1 MKILISRKVDKFLEK
16 LGKGNPEIVRRIRT
30 FLFKHLAT
38 AQNPALLP
46 NCKKM
51 QDLTDTYRWRVGD
64 YRIIGIIKDSEL
76 VIEIIKIAHR
86 QEAYKD

>member
-1 MKILISRKVDKFLEK
+1 MKILIPRKVDKFLEK
-16 LGKGNPEIVRRIRT
+16 QSKGDTRGVDKVKI
-30 FLFKHLAT
+30 FLESFLAT

-51 QDLTDTYRWRVGD
+51 QGLTDTYHWRVGD